1 MLTARAAALSL
12 ACYAVLLP
20 AAATVAL
27 RRRDL

>member
-20 AAATVAL
+20 AAAIVAL
-27 RRRDL
+27 RRRDI